1 MMADA
6 GQQPNANQAVFA
18 LSPARANLNRFIDY
32 NSPAGAKLFNKVT
45 ASLDYTFDVE
55 QGSVQTFIE
64 ALKDRAIMAGWN
76 ANNANIIDINGT
88 NLLDEYGVLT
98 LQQIQADAA
107 QYIDDH
113 TRKAQNSYQMYVC
126 IMSSLTDDGRAK
138 LLTRAELYT
147 RNQVSSGPLL
157 FKVLM
162 MMASVDTVAT
172 ISHIRL
178 SLSNLDTYMTTIK
191 DDIEKFNQYV
201 RQQRQN
207 LIARGQ
213 RSDDLLVNIF
223 KGYLSC
229 SDKNFVEY
237 ICRKKDLYEE
247 GGIVTVDSL
256 MHDAL
261 NKYKNIKLENKW
273 NSLSPEQEKILT
285 LTAKFEELKDKNLK
299 LSKSLLNGKKYNPK
313 NQNFKKKKSV
323 NKKNKKEKDY
333 TWKKVPPNEG
343 APETIQRDNKT
354 YHWCPEHLAWCIH
367 KPEECELKKQREEK
381 SKTNT
386 EHTSTYQTKSSTLEA
401 LESILS
407 SE

>member
-1 MMADA
+1 MADA
-6 GQQPNANQAVFA
+6 NQQPNANQAVFA

-32 NSPAGAKLFNKVT
+32 NSSAGAKLFNKVT
-45 ASLDYTFDVE
+45 APLDYTFDVE

-64 ALKDRAIMAGWN
+64 ALKDRSIMTGWN
-76 ANNANIIDINGT
+76 ANNSNIIDIDGT
-88 NLLDEYGVLT
+88 NLVDEYGVLT
-98 LQQIQADAA
+98 LQQIQTNAA

-191 DDIEKFNQYV
+191 DDNQYV
-201 RQQRQN
+201 RQKRQN
-207 LIARGQ
+207 LTARGQ

-256 MHDAL
+256 MHDAP
-261 NKYKNIKLENKW
+261 NKYKSIKLEGKW
-273 NSLSPEQEKILT
+273 NSLSPDQEKILA

-299 LSKSLLNGKKYNPK
+299 ISKSLLNGKKHSPK
-313 NQNFKKKKSV
+313 NLNHKKKKPSS
-323 NKKNKKEKDY
+323 KKNKKEKDY
-333 TWKKVPPNEG
+333 TWKKVPPKEG
-343 APETIQRDNKT
+343 APEKIERDDKT

-367 KPEECELKKQREEK
+367 RPDQCELKKKRESK
-381 SKTNT
+381 SKTNA
-386 EHTSTYQTKSSTLEA
+386 EHSNSYQTKSSTLET
-401 LESILS
+401 LETILS